1 MAIFKNGSFLKSIS
15 KPERITL
22 MPLSAK
28 LLTTTGKDLPK
39 KCASSMAIISIF
51 VFFSI

>member
-39 KCASSMAIISIF
+39 KTSSMAIISIF